1 VTDLQ
6 GIAESLAAQL
16 GRSVAIDDLNANLL
30 VHTSH
35 VEPVDQF
42 RIDSI
47 MLRHPKPGRSVTSYA
62 EEFGIAVAGG
72 PVRIPAS
79 EDLGSLARVC
89 VPVRCQGMLL
99 GYLWMFDG
107 LPELTGGQLEQA
119 SQAAGAAG
127 EVLFRERLLDDL
139 RRGAQRELLRDL
151 LNPAEEVRRYAASR
165 LVSDHDVPPGAGV
178 QAIALVADPGGDDV
192 GAVDIDLA
200 LLRATRQLAPA
211 TALSMA
217 TSGTSGILLLVGSAL
232 PRRQALR
239 AEAERIRTQL
249 AVARSGARV
258 VMGIGAPRQRLD
270 ESAASYHDA
279 LEATRV
285 ARLVPSVGQ
294 TAFADELGVYGLL
307 ARLPLDSIG
316 PNAIPPG
323 LRTLLADKRHEI
335 LVHTLAAYLD
345 AAGDPVRTA
354 GQLVIHRS
362 TLYYRLERISELTGM
377 NLRDGNDRLALHL
390 GLKIVQLRSYDAG

>member
-1 VTDLQ
+1 MNLQ
-6 GIAESLAAQL
+6 GIAENLAAKL
-16 GRSVAIDDLNANLL
+16 GRSVAVDDLDANLL
-30 VHTSH
+30 VHTAH

-62 EEFGIAVAGG
+62 AEFGIASAGG

-79 EDLGSLARVC
+79 DDLGSLARVC

-99 GYLWMFDG
+99 GYLWLFDG
-107 LPELTGGQLEQA
+107 PPELRDEQLEQA
-119 SQAAGAAG
+119 NDAADAAG

-139 RRGAQRELLRDL
+139 RRGAQREILRDL
-151 LNPAEEVRRYAASR
+151 LNPAEEVRRYAVSR
-165 LVSDHDVPPGAGV
+165 LASEHDVPPGARV
-178 QAIALVADPGGDDV
+178 QALALAVESDGDDV

-200 LLRATRQLAPA
+200 LLRGGRQLAPV

-217 TSGTSGILLLVGSAL
+217 TSGKGGVLLLVGSTL
-232 PRRQALR
+232 PGRETLR
-239 AEAERIRTQL
+239 AEADRIRVQL
-249 AVARSGARV
+249 AAARPGARIV
-258 VMGIGAPRQRLD
+258 VGIGDPRPRLA
-270 ESAASYHDA
+270 ESAASYRDA

-285 ARLVPSVGQ
+285 ARLVPAAGQ
-294 TAFADELGVYGLL
+294 TTFADELGVYGLL
-307 ARLPLDSIG
+307 ARLPLDSMG

-323 LRTLLADKRHEI
+323 LRTLLAGKHREH
-335 LVHTLAAYLD
+335 LVHTLETYLD

-354 GQLVIHRS
+354 DQLVIHRS
-362 TLYYRLERISELTGM
+362 TLYYRLARITELTGM

-390 GLKIVQLRSYDAG
+390 GLKLVKLSSA